1 MARWTPNYD
10 FPRFKSGYKLDL
22 PNNKSCT
29 LNFHV
34 LELEIGLPRSN
45 FIYFLKSFFSV
56 CKNFIRNQTKK
67 RARTDHRFDHWPE
80 IDDQSGLVRDFQ
92 FFRAVPI
99 RSEVWNILQVLTQF
113 CLRFHFL
120 LVLAW
125 FGSRFLPTGSDPW
138 IRSPDLRQAEFF
150 FQFVGQ
156 LEYFMFKYH
165 KVSSIF
171 WRIWLPSSLFLLKYF

>member
-45 FIYFLKSFFSV
+45 FIYFLKSFLSV
-56 CKNFIRNQTKK
+56 RKNFIRNQTKK

-80 IDDQSGLVRDFQ
+80 IDDQSRLVRDFQ
-92 FFRAVPI
+92 FFRAVPV
-99 RSEVWNILQVLTQF
+99 RSEVWKF
-113 CLRFHFL
+113 R
-120 LVLAW
+120 W
-125 FGSRFLPTGSDPW
+125 SW
-138 IRSPDLRQAEFF
+138 
-150 FQFVGQ
+150 
-156 LEYFMFKYH
+156 
-165 KVSSIF
+165 
-171 WRIWLPSSLFLLKYF
+171 PSSVRDFMVRSEVSFFCCSSPWFRFFADLSLVWFEISTDRFWSVDP